1 MIHRARLRLTLWYGA
16 VLLVL
21 LLTFSAVT
29 YTAITR
35 TLRNEVD
42 EGISSAVGRWLDLPR
57 RAPAARPSDGR
68 VPSPGQG
75 RAGAT
80 PPAGSTPGA
89 DATPADGAASR
100 PPVTPR
106 VAIPPRLDPRL
117 LALLADGANVGGG
130 STSDVFLLAF
140 RPDGELVVNPR
151 GVDATV
157 ISGSDA
163 LRSALDG
170 RPAWGTVEEA
180 SGVRLRIYASPIVA
194 GDRTAGAVVG
204 ARNLDEYDRQ
214 VRAVLTVLAM
224 VAIGG
229 SLLSLGGA
237 YLFAGRALQPLEA
250 AYERQ
255 RSFVADASHELR
267 SPLAV
272 IRASADLLLRE
283 PLPGPHRESV
293 EEIRDV
299 TQEAATLID
308 DLLELAR
315 AEGRTPGHAE
325 SDLSA
330 EVTTVIEQMR
340 AILERGGHAVSTVL
354 VPAHAAIAGAE
365 FRRIV
370 RALLENV
377 AAHTPDGTT
386 VRVEL
391 AERGGNVVLS
401 VEDNGPG
408 IPDGQE
414 GTVFERFARL
424 DQARTPGTGHGA
436 GLGLAIVRSLA
447 ERRGGSVA
455 ASRPA
460 GGGLRVEVSLPL
472 ARAIG

>member
-1 MIHRARLRLTLWYGA
+1 MVHRARLRLTLWYGA
-16 VLLVL
+16 ALLVL
-21 LLTFSAVT
+21 LLTLSAVT
-29 YTAITR
+29 YTAVTR
-35 TLRNEVD
+35 TLRNELED
-42 EGISSAVGRWLDLPR
+42 GISSAVGRWLELPR
-57 RAPAARPSDGR
+57 RAPPARPADGR
-68 VPSPGQG
+68 PPGP
-75 RAGAT
+75 AGQAGTAPTEAT
-80 PPAGSTPGA
+80 PAT
-89 DATPADGAASR
+89 DAIPADGAPQR
-100 PPVTPR
+100 PAGPR

-117 LALLADGANVGGG
+117 LALLADGPEAGSG

-140 RPDGELVVNPR
+140 RPDGELLVNPR
-151 GVDATV
+151 GVDATM

-170 RPAWGTVEEA
+170 RAAWGTVEDA
-180 SGVRLRIYASPIVA
+180 SGVRLRIYASPVVL

-224 VAIGG
+224 VAVGG

-237 YLFAGRALQPLEA
+237 YLFAGHALQPLEA
-250 AYERQ
+250 AYDRQ

-272 IRASADLLLRE
+272 IRASVDLLLRE
-283 PLPGPHRESV
+283 PLPESHRESV

-315 AEGRTPGHAE
+315 AEERAPGHTE
-325 SDLSA
+325 SDLAA
-330 EVTTVIEQMR
+330 EATAAIEQMR
-340 AILERGGHAVSTVL
+340 DILEHGRHQISTVL
-354 VPAHAAIAGAE
+354 APARAAIGGAE

-377 AAHTPDGTT
+377 AAHTPEGTP

-391 AERGGNVVLS
+391 AERGSSAVLS

-408 IPDGQE
+408 IPDAQE
-414 GTVFERFARL
+414 ATIFERFARL
-424 DQARTPGTGHGA
+424 DEARTPGTGHGA

-460 GGGLRVEVSLPL
+460 GGGLRVDVSLPL
-472 ARAIG
+472 ARPA